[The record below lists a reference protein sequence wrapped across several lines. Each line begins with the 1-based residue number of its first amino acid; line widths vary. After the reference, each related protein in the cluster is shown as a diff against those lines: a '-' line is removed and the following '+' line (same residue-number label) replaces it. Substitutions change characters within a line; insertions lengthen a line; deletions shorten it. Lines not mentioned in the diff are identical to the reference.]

1 MCGIIGYVGSKKAND
16 ILIKGL
22 LALEYRGYDS
32 AGIATLEN
40 NEIKIMKDKGR
51 VKNILNL
58 DGYDDLQGTYG
69 IAHTRWATHGK
80 PSKENS
86 HPHFD
91 NTNTFAVVHN
101 GIIENY
107 NELREFLIKN
117 GYKFYSQTDTEVI
130 PNLINYY
137 FNQSNKTDNLNCST
151 SLNGSDNSKNSTDSS
166 NPVNQVKS
174 TNSNNTSNST
184 ISANL
189 NKILQAVSKT
199 TKDLKGSYAIEV
211 ISPLIPEKIIV
222 ARKDSP
228 LVIGTKSDENYIASD
243 IPALLAYTKDFYL
256 LDDNE
261 IAVIS
266 KNSISFYNTDLENY
280 EKQIKN
286 IEWDASAAEKNGYE
300 DYMLKEIYE
309 QPNSIRETVGS
320 RLKLGEPTNF
330 ADLNITSDYLKNVNK
345 IYIVACGTAMHAGLV
360 GKVLLEKLCKIPT
373 EVDIASEFRYRDP
386 IIDDKTLCIYVS
398 QSGETADTIAAL
410 KLSKSKG
417 AKTLAISNVIGSS
430 ITREADY
437 TIYTHA
443 GPEIAVAST
452 KAYTSQ
458 VVLFAVLAI
467 HFSELLGFENS
478 DIVINSEGNTIKLED
493 LKKDILELPKK
504 ISSVLENT
512 DVIKKFADEAYN
524 EKDMFFLG
532 RGIDE
537 TVAKEGSLK
546 LKEISYIHSEAYAAG
561 ELKHGPIALID
572 NGIHVI
578 SILTDSSLSKKTISN
593 IQEVITRGAKTMV
606 ITNQNLEG
614 HVFDYV
620 IEIPEV
626 CPLISP
632 ILSVIPLQMLAYYIS
647 KNKGLDVDKP
657 RNLAKSVTVE

>member
-1 MCGIIGYVGSKKAND
+1 MCGIIGYVGNKKASN
-16 ILIKGL
+16 ILIDGL

-51 VKNILNL
+51 VKNILDL
-58 DGYDDLQGTYG
+58 DGYDKVQGTYG

-91 NTNTFAVVHN
+91 NSNTFAVVHN

-107 NELREFLIKN
+107 NELRAFLAEK
-117 GYKFYSQTDTEVI
+117 GYTFYSQTDTEVI
-130 PNLINYY
+130 PNLIHYY
-137 FNQSNKTDNLNCST
+137 YTTIEEADKSNTE
-151 SLNGSDNSKNSTDSS
+151 
-166 NPVNQVKS
+166 
-174 TNSNNTSNST
+174 
-184 ISANL
+184 
-189 NKILQAVSKT
+189 KILSAVAKA

-211 ISPLIPEKIIV
+211 ISPLMPNTIIV
-222 ARKDSP
+222 GRKDSP

-243 IPALLAYTKDFYL
+243 IPALLTYTKDFYL
-256 LDDNE
+256 LNDNE
-261 IAVIS
+261 LAVIT
-266 KNSISFYNTDLENY
+266 KDSISFYNADLEEHSKN
-280 EKQIKN
+280 IKN

-300 DYMLKEIYE
+300 DYMLKEIFE

-320 RLKLGEPTNF
+320 RLKLNEPVNF
-330 ADLNITSDYLKNVNK
+330 DDLDIKPEYLKNINK
-345 IYIVACGTAMHAGLV
+345 IFIVACGTAMHAGLV

-410 KLSKSKG
+410 KLSREKG

-467 HFSELLGFENS
+467 HFSELLGYGDS
-478 DIVINSEGNTIKLED
+478 DITINSNGDTIKLED
-493 LKKDILELPKK
+493 LKNDIINLPKK
-504 ISSVLENT
+504 LAIVLENT
-512 DVIKKFADEAYN
+512 DLIKEFAENAYT

-561 ELKHGPIALID
+561 ELKHGPIALIE

-578 SILTDSSLSKKTISN
+578 SILTDESLAKKTISN

-614 HVFDYV
+614 HTFDYV
-620 IEIPEV
+620 IEIPQI

-632 ILSVIPLQMLAYYIS
+632 ILSVVPLQLLSYYIS